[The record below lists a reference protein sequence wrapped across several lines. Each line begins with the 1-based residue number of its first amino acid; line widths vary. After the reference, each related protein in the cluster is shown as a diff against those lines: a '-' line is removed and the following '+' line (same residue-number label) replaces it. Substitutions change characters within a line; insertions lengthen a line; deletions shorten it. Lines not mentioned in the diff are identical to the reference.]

1 MRVRRRE
8 QTISENLALWEANER
23 RLAKIRRALWRLEWR
38 SRWRRMG
45 KWLKHEHKSDRLG
58 A

>member
-23 RLAKIRRALWRLEWR
+23 RLQGIRRALWRLEWR
-38 SRWRRMG
+38 ARWR
-45 KWLKHEHKSDRLG
+45 KWLRHEHKSDRLG